1 MENYT
6 FTFHQLITYTE
17 LVMGLA
23 EHEGSQ
29 EVYPP
34 YEEFLEE
41 TFGDYSC
48 LEGEWNEWDGLYAYE
63 RMLEVYYY
71 LATVNLTPDLEKWI
85 EEGKKLM
92 EEFCQEEE

>member
-6 FTFHQLITYTE
+6 FTFHQLVTYTE

-48 LEGEWNEWDGLYAYE
+48 
-63 RMLEVYYY
+63 
-71 LATVNLTPDLEKWI
+71 
-85 EEGKKLM
+85 
-92 EEFCQEEE
+92 